1 MLPFAL
7 LGVFLIDISY
17 FSVPAS
23 MQTLQQTP
31 AQVENILYYL
41 FFIIGLEFVLRVA
54 SPILAAFRHTG
65 KKTL

>member
-17 FSVPAS
+17 FSLPAS
-23 MQTLQQTP
+23 LETLQQTP

-41 FFIIGLEFVLRVA
+41 FFIIGLEFLLRVA
-54 SPILAAFRHTG
+54 SPIIEALRSSG
-65 KKTL
+65 KKAR